1 MLNKRSLATDIE
13 KVLNDQVPDKDV
25 EKLKEIEK
33 RNKKLAKGISDA
45 VDKYI
50 KQASIDIKNIQML
63 PGTMVMVNPGQPVV
77 AMGSGATVGP
87 GTAQT
92 NAPAQLNPTTGIQC
106 GKIY

>member
-1 MLNKRSLATDIE
+1 MLNKKGLAADIE
-13 KVLNDQVPDKDV
+13 KILNDQVPDKDV

-45 VDKYI
+45 IDKYI
-50 KQASIDIKNIQML
+50 KQASIDIANIQML

-92 NAPAQLNPTTGIQC
+92 NAPATLNPATGIQC

>member
-1 MLNKRSLATDIE
+1 MLNKRSLAADIE

-63 PGTMVMVNPGQPVV
+63 PGTLVVTNPGQAVV
-77 AMGSGATVGP
+77 AYGGGATTSP

-92 NAPAQLNPTTGIQC
+92 SAPAQLNPTTGIQC

>member
-1 MLNKRSLATDIE
+1 MLNKRSLAADIE

-25 EKLKEIEK
+25 EKLIEIEK
-33 RNKKLAKGISDA
+33 RNIKLAKGISDA

-87 GTAQT
+87 GTDQT

>member
-1 MLNKRSLATDIE
+1 MLNKRSLQADIE

-50 KQASIDIKNIQML
+50 KQASIDIANIQML

-92 NAPAQLNPTTGIQC
+92 NAPATLNPATGIQC

>member
-1 MLNKRSLATDIE
+1 MLNKRSLAADIE

-92 NAPAQLNPTTGIQC
+92 NATATLNPTTGIQC

>member
-1 MLNKRSLATDIE
+1 MLNKRSLAADIE

-63 PGTMVMVNPGQPVV
+63 PGTLVVTNPGQPVV

-92 NAPAQLNPTTGIQC
+92 NAPTQLNQATGIQC

>member
-1 MLNKRSLATDIE
+1 MLNKRSLAADIE

-77 AMGSGATVGP
+77 AMGGGATTGP

-92 NAPAQLNPTTGIQC
+92 NAPATLNPATGIQC